1 MSFFHQRLGSWL
13 NVGKV
18 FTAALIVIQLWAF
31 YVLFW
36 EIPALRN
43 RETTADLLGI
53 IAYLQAFALL
63 ETVLITLFWAL
74 LGLLLPPRVWGMGDW
89 VAQATAWLVLSG
101 VWAAVIHLTSQSL
114 MAWSGGR
121 LRLGWGLF
129 AGWGWWGCGAPFA
142 AVPTPSAALPPASPS
157 SPKST
162 SPSICSAYWSS
173 SAAT

>member
-1 MSFFHQRLGSWL
+1 MSFFHHRLGSWL

-18 FTAALIVIQLWAF
+18 FTAALIVIQLWVF
-31 YVLFW
+31 SCFFG
-36 EIPALRN
+36 IPAPLPGNNGRLP
-43 RETTADLLGI
+43 RHHRLPA
-53 IAYLQAFALL
+53 APCPL
-63 ETVLITLFWAL
+63 ETVLSPSFGHCSACSC
-74 LGLLLPPRVWGMGDW
+74 PPMCGGMGDW

-114 MAWSGGR
+114 MAWSAGELRRWVGCCSLGAGVGWCAVRGR
-121 LRLGWGLF
+121 PR
-129 AGWGWWGCGAPFA
+129 PQ
-142 AVPTPSAALPPASPS
+142 PLPPASPS